1 MAGRVPS
8 LRVSTVLVCFSLALG
23 LAVAGVVSMPR
34 PASALERQEFVTPER
49 GSGGSGDIQ
58 RGGDDDQPTITG
70 RRDQRTLDTVCKTA
84 DGEAQGTDKTIRPE
98 GRSGSQKW
106 LDYARWLV
114 HVYLG
119 VQR

>member
-58 RGGDDDQPTITG
+58 RGGDGAQPTMT
-70 RRDQRTLDTVCKTA
+70 RRREQRALGTLCQTA
-84 DGEAQGTDKTIRPE
+84 HGEAQGTGKTIPPE
-98 GRSGSQKW
+98 GPRGSSYR
-106 LDYARWLV
+106 LPST
-114 HVYLG
+114 G
-119 VQR
+119 